1 MAALR
6 LARAYTKRSGYVL
19 LEGGY
24 HGLFDAALW
33 TLGMDGWDPTK
44 TDAEPQVVPYSQGV
58 PEVLRQLLHVA
69 PMNDANHLEDLFKRK
84 GHEIAAMLMEPIQGN
99 CCGITA
105 DVEYVRA
112 VRELCD
118 RYGVVL
124 IIDEVK
130 SGFRVARGGIQEV
143 MGVKADLC
151 TFAKA
156 MANGYPIAAIG
167 GREEIMRMYGNG
179 VAHGGTYTGHCVSLA
194 AAEKTLEII
203 EETPALETIAAYG
216 KRMQEGMSRVLKA
229 RGIAHSF
236 AGHPSMAGCSS
247 RRSRRRPTATG
258 SPRTTPST
266 MRWPSTCTTRAC
278 SASRTPR
285 ALVRLRGPRRR
296 LPEGHAEGLR
306 DRGRPHDRRAR
317 QQGRQGGGELSLS
330 ASTTQT
336 LPFHVEEGHHANP
349 PLHFAASTTQTL
361 PPCGEV
367 AGEAGRRG
375 GRRGSGAKRLSLF
388 LLRRLR
394 LFPAVEC
401 VAPPPPCPPPQG
413 GGLRRVLI
421 VPHCPLP
428 TAHCPLPTAHCPLPL
443 SPSPDPPAMTPPPS
457 TAGKVWDAIVVGAGH
472 NGLVNACYL
481 ARAGLD
487 VLVVERNDWVGG
499 AATSRS
505 LYPGFLYSNCSYVCS
520 LLRPEIM
527 RDLELPKHGL
537 QVVPYEGGVIL
548 KQDGGYLGTFRDHDA
563 HRREIGRHSLRDAEA
578 YDRYS
583 AEVIRQCR
591 FIRPFLLRTPPDPTS
606 LKPRDVQE
614 LLYLGRKFY
623 DLTETEMAD
632 TVRFWTMSIA
642 EFLDEFFE
650 TDVVKAGFCISG
662 IIGTALGPLSPGT
675 AYVLLHHYMGDVDG
689 AIGAWGF
696 ARGGMGA
703 ISESLAS
710 SFRASGGT
718 VRTGASVD
726 KVLVENGRAAGV
738 VLDGGEEIR
747 GRLVVSNLDVKRTF
761 LKLVEEPQL
770 PADFVRKVKNFK
782 IRGSSGKVNIALDG
796 LPDFPALPPSAPFL
810 RGDMHFTDSVERM
823 EGAYDDW
830 KAGRWSADPFLD
842 MMIPTTIDPTM
853 APPAS
858 TS

>member
-1 MAALR
+1 
-6 LARAYTKRSGYVL
+6 
-19 LEGGY
+19 
-24 HGLFDAALW
+24 
-33 TLGMDGWDPTK
+33 
-44 TDAEPQVVPYSQGV
+44 
-58 PEVLRQLLHVA
+58 
-69 PMNDANHLEDLFKRK
+69 
-84 GHEIAAMLMEPIQGN
+84 
-99 CCGITA
+99 
-105 DVEYVRA
+105 
-112 VRELCD
+112 
-118 RYGVVL
+118 
-124 IIDEVK
+124 
-130 SGFRVARGGIQEV
+130 
-143 MGVKADLC
+143 
-151 TFAKA
+151 
-156 MANGYPIAAIG
+156 
-167 GREEIMRMYGNG
+167 
-179 VAHGGTYTGHCVSLA
+179 
-194 AAEKTLEII
+194 
-203 EETPALETIAAYG
+203 
-216 KRMQEGMSRVLKA
+216 
-229 RGIAHSF
+229 
-236 AGHPSMAGCSS
+236 
-247 RRSRRRPTATG
+247 
-258 SPRTTPST
+258 
-266 MRWPSTCTTRAC
+266 
-278 SASRTPR
+278 
-285 ALVRLRGPRRR
+285 
-296 LPEGHAEGLR
+296 
-306 DRGRPHDRRAR
+306 
-317 QQGRQGGGELSLS
+317 
-330 ASTTQT
+330 
-336 LPFHVEEGHHANP
+336 
-349 PLHFAASTTQTL
+349 
-361 PPCGEV
+361 
-367 AGEAGRRG
+367 
-375 GRRGSGAKRLSLF
+375 
-388 LLRRLR
+388 
-394 LFPAVEC
+394 
-401 VAPPPPCPPPQG
+401 
-413 GGLRRVLI
+413 
-421 VPHCPLP
+421 
-428 TAHCPLPTAHCPLPL
+428 
-443 SPSPDPPAMTPPPS
+443 MTPPPS
-457 TAGKVWDAIVVGAGH
+457 TAGKIWDAIVVGAGH

-481 ARAGLD
+481 ARAGLN

-726 KVLVENGRAAGV
+726 KVLVQNGRAAGV

-761 LKLVEEPQL
+761 LKLLEEPQL
-770 PADFVRKVKNFK
+770 PADFVKKVKNFK

-853 APPAS
+853 APPGKHFMSCFVQYCPPKVEGHDWTDAERDGFAKTVVDQIAEYS
-858 TS
+858 PNFKDLILHMEVRTPREIERETGLTEGNIFQGELTFDQLLFNRPVPGYAQYRAPIGGLYMCGSATHPGGGVMGAPGRNAAAEVLRDLKKPAKDMSDAYPVL